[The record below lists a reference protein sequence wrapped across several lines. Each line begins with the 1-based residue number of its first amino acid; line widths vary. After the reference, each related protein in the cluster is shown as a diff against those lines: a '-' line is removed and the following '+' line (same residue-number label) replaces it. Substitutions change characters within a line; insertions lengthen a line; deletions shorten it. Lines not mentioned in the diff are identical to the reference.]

1 MAFVKGTHKSRRR
14 AYISWARVVAA
25 TMELLR
31 VHLGVCLRKRL
42 DHIAELSVDDRCAL
56 AWNTYRLDA
65 RGFLWYMIKFQSGW
79 LDKDFFKQVRKRS
92 AFGLVLVSDR
102 VVRPRV
108 EYDPVE
114 FRHQTEEWLD
124 EHCGG
129 FVI

>member
-1 MAFVKGTHKSRRR
+1 MT
-14 AYISWARVVAA
+14 
-25 TMELLR
+25 
-31 VHLGVCLRKRL
+31 
-42 DHIAELSVDDRCAL
+42 
-56 AWNTYRLDA
+56 AWNTHRLDA